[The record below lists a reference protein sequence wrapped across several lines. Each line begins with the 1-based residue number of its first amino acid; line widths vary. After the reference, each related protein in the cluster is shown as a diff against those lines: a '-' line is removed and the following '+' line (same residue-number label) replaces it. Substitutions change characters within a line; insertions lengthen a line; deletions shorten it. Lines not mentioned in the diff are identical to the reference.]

1 MAVVISA
8 TLDLQCFHCL
18 VFFAPEL
25 HSLDSRTF
33 CPLSH
38 WALVSAPGCRPLDV
52 TGAARGEAE
61 GVDHHMALVGRDC
74 DQLVVHVLL
83 LAHSHV
89 SG

>member
-1 MAVVISA
+1 MFSLLGFLAA
-8 TLDLQCFHCL
+8 QQ
-18 VFFAPEL
+18 
-25 HSLDSRTF
+25 SLDSWTIF
-33 CPLSH
+33 PMSH

-52 TGAARGEAE
+52 TGATRGEAE

>member
-1 MAVVISA
+1 M
-8 TLDLQCFHCL
+8 
-18 VFFAPEL
+18 
-25 HSLDSRTF
+25 
-33 CPLSH
+33 SH

-61 GVDHHMALVGRDC
+61 GVDHHMALVRRDG

>member
-1 MAVVISA
+1 MFS
-8 TLDLQCFHCL
+8 LLGFL
-18 VFFAPEL
+18 APEL
-25 HSLDSRTF
+25 HSLDSWTI

-52 TGAARGEAE
+52 TRAARGEAE
-61 GVDHHMALVGRDC
+61 CVDHHMALVGRDGH
-74 DQLVVHVLL
+74 QLVVHVLL